1 MRPHARRSHSG
12 EVSPF
17 VLSNR
22 TAPAP
27 APPTP
32 LPSLLDAVG
41 VLVAALVGASLAGH
55 AAGVEVPRGAVAE
68 LGTWA
73 VDHRARLACSAYAAV
88 LSGAPIRHCPQ
99 HDRGRGRAVR
109 EGRRR

>member
-1 MRPHARRSHSG
+1 
-12 EVSPF
+12 

-27 APPTP
+27 ALPTP
-32 LPSLLDAVG
+32 PPSLLDAVG
-41 VLVAALVGASLAGH
+41 ALVAALVGASLAGH

-73 VDHRARLACSAYAAV
+73 LHQRARPACPAGAAV
-88 LSGAPIRHCPQ
+88 LSGSPGRPSSCPQ
-99 HDRGRGRAVR
+99 HDGGRRRAVG